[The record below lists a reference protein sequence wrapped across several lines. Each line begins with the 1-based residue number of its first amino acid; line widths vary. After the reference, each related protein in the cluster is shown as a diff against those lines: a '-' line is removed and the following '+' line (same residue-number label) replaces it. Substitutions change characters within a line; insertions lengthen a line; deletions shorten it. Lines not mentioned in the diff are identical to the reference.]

1 MVTEVY
7 SAGLMSESYWFLEFK
22 EYLKLKKNNVSDEDI
37 KNEIVENNLFG
48 SPNEYRSKR
57 IYGYVRRRVETI
69 DGELLHLFFSSD
81 LSTQKII
88 NLICILRNSR
98 IFFDFVNE
106 VYREKICLGM
116 EFIENSDMNIFFK
129 NKNLQNIDVAKWTD
143 GTKKRLCSSFI
154 TMLTESN
161 LLTLH
166 EKKRIITPPILDIE
180 LERYLKSNSE
190 DDIIKAITGV
200 Y

>member
-129 NKNLQNIDVAKWTD
+129 NKNLQNTDVAKWTD

>member
-1 MVTEVY
+1 MVTEIY

-22 EYLKLKKNNVSDEDI
+22 EYLKLKKNNVSDDDI

-57 IYGYVRRRVETI
+57 IYGYIRRRVETI
-69 DGELLHLFFSSD
+69 DEKLLHLFFSSD

-106 VYREKICLGM
+106 VYREKIFLGM
-116 EFIENSDMNIFFK
+116 EFIGNSDMNIFFK
-129 NKNLQNIDVAKWTD
+129 NKNLQNNDVAKWTD

-161 LLTLH
+161 LITLH

>member
-129 NKNLQNIDVAKWTD
+129 NKKI
-143 GTKKRLCSSFI
+143 
-154 TMLTESN
+154 
-161 LLTLH
+161 
-166 EKKRIITPPILDIE
+166 
-180 LERYLKSNSE
+180 
-190 DDIIKAITGV
+190 
-200 Y
+200 

>member
-1 MVTEVY
+1 MVTEIY

-22 EYLKLKKNNVSDEDI
+22 EYLKLKKNNVSDDDI

-48 SPNEYRSKR
+48 STNEYSSKR
-57 IYGYVRRRVETI
+57 IYGYIRRRVETI
-69 DGELLHLFFSSD
+69 DEKLLHLFFSSD

-106 VYREKICLGM
+106 VYREKIFLGM
-116 EFIENSDMNIFFK
+116 EFIGNSDMNIFFK
-129 NKNLQNIDVAKWTD
+129 NKNLQNNDVAKWTD

-161 LLTLH
+161 LITLH